1 MVETGKPVFF
11 VDAHADPVVM
21 RIEGRASFQNSG
33 CLRDFVTE
41 MLAQGKTR
49 LVIDFQHCT
58 SMDSTFLGILAG
70 VALQLRKGSASGEAG
85 RAAAAGASEGQGGGA
100 GSGTSGSR
108 AAVQKNDSAQPL
120 ILARVG
126 QRNLELIRNL
136 GIHRLMTVDS
146 GDFKMSFDKCAR
158 PLTAQEQDELSNARM
173 ALEAHENLVA
183 ADESN
188 RSKFQDVLSFLKNRV
203 DGA

>member
-11 VDAHADPVVM
+11 VDAHTDPVVM

-70 VALQLRKGSASGEAG
+70 VALQLRKGNAGGVAVSGGAG
-85 RAAAAGASEGQGGGA
+85 GQGGGA
-100 GSGTSGSR
+100 GTAGGGGGRGSE
-108 AAVQKNDSAQPL
+108 SAQPL

-158 PLTAQEQDELSNARM
+158 PLTQQEQDELSNARM